1 MELAALILAAGKGT
15 RMKSELPKVLHPV
28 AGRSMV
34 GHVLDTVAGLKPA
47 RTAVVIGPD
56 MEAVAG
62 AVAPAAAVVQ
72 PEQLGTAD
80 AVKAAREAL
89 PAGEGT
95 VLVLYGDTPFI
106 TRATL
111 EKMIAARQATPRTA
125 VVVLGFRPPDPGAY
139 GRLVLGAKGG
149 LEAIVEARDASPEQL
164 AIDLCNS
171 GVMAIDGARLWAL
184 VDAVGN
190 DNAKGEYYLTDI
202 VAIARG
208 QGLACAYIE
217 ADPEELSGVN
227 SRAELAVA
235 EAIMQQRLRAAA
247 MANGATL
254 IDPTTVWFCHDTEI
268 GRDVT
273 IGPNV
278 FFGPGVRVADGAEI
292 RAFSHLEG
300 ATLGEE
306 ATVGPFARLRP
317 GAVVARG
324 ARVGNFVEVKNAT
337 LEEGAK
343 VNHLTY
349 IGDARV
355 GQGANVGAGTI
366 TCNYDGFLKHHTD
379 IGAGA
384 FIGSNTA
391 LVAPVKIGDGAIV
404 GAGSTVSRDVEA
416 DALAVERA
424 ETKTTPGWARMF
436 REKKAAEKAARK
448 RSEQQAA
455 QPKKPRAAE

>member
-15 RMKSELPKVLHPV
+15 RMKSALPKVLHPI
-28 AGRSMV
+28 AGRTMV
-34 GHVLDTVAGLKPA
+34 GHVLDTVGGLDPA
-47 RTAVVIGPD
+47 QIAVVIGPD
-56 MEAVAG
+56 MEAVAE
-62 AVAPAAAVVQ
+62 AVAPAVAVVQ

-89 PAGEGT
+89 PGGDGT

-106 TRATL
+106 GRATL
-111 EKMIAARQATPRTA
+111 EKMVAARQASPETA

-139 GRLVLGAKGG
+139 GRLVLGANGQ
-149 LEAIVEARDASPEQL
+149 LEAIVEAREASPEVL
-164 AIDLCNS
+164 GIDLCNS
-171 GVMAIDGARLWAL
+171 GVMAIDRARLWDL
-184 VDAVGN
+184 IDAVGN

-217 ADPEELSGVN
+217 ADAEELSGVN

-254 IDPTTVWFCHDTEI
+254 IDPTTVWFSYDTKI
-268 GRDVT
+268 GQDVT

-278 FFGPGVRVADGAEI
+278 FFGPGVSVASGADI

-300 ATLGEE
+300 ASLGEDV
-306 ATVGPFARLRP
+306 TIGPFARLRP
-317 GAVVARG
+317 GAVVAKG

-355 GQGANVGAGTI
+355 GKGANVGAGTI

-404 GAGSTVSRDVEA
+404 GAGSTIGKDVAA
-416 DALAVERA
+416 DALAVERSD
-424 ETKTTPGWARMF
+424 TKTTPGWAKMF
-436 REKKAAEKAARK
+436 REKKAAEKAAQQKNKQKNNQKTARK
-448 RSEQQAA
+448 
-455 QPKKPRAAE
+455 